1 MPENIVIE
9 LKNVGIKFRLRKKVR
24 RRIRDAIFFPLTHR
38 GNKED
43 FWALKNITFNV
54 KRGEVL
60 GLIGH
65 NGAGKSTLLRVIAG
79 VYTPDEGEVHVKG
92 QVSPLLSLGA
102 GFQPDLTG
110 RENIYMNGVLLGISK
125 KEIDA
130 KINDIIE
137 FSGLKDFIDAQVRT
151 YSSGMVA
158 RLGFSIATMIE
169 PDILLI
175 DEILSVGDKE
185 FRDKARKK
193 MEQLMKKA
201 RVIVIATHNT
211 ATITDLCNKVIW
223 LHKGRIRATGSPS
236 DIIYMY
242 EQNKSTR

>member
-1 MPENIVIE
+1 
-9 LKNVGIKFRLRKKVR
+9 
-24 RRIRDAIFFPLTHR
+24 
-38 GNKED
+38 
-43 FWALKNITFNV
+43 
-54 KRGEVL
+54 
-60 GLIGH
+60 
-65 NGAGKSTLLRVIAG
+65 
-79 VYTPDEGEVHVKG
+79 
-92 QVSPLLSLGA
+92 
-102 GFQPDLTG
+102 
-110 RENIYMNGVLLGISK
+110 MNGVLLGISK

-175 DEILSVGDKE
+175 DEVLSVGDKE